1 MLPLAVATSID
12 ALAVGITFVAVPVKI
27 LNTSGLINTAVACV
41 LILMT
46 TFLFSAAGVRI
57 GNVFGAKY
65 KSGAEAAGGIVLLL
79 IGIKILL
86 EHYGVIALVLSMLTG
101 R

>member
-1 MLPLAVATSID
+1 M
-12 ALAVGITFVAVPVKI
+12 GKI
-27 LNTSGLINTAVACV
+27 KDW
-41 LILMT
+41 
-46 TFLFSAAGVRI
+46 F
-57 GNVFGAKY
+57 FGTKY